1 MTRTEDI
8 HVSHRLSRSSAIAS
22 TAILLLG
29 LAGCGSATGT
39 ASPSGPAQAAVSLAP
54 TPSSGSTLTP
64 TSSPTPSVAPTPRPT
79 PDLSGPIDP
88 AKFTATIDNP
98 WLPFVPGTVF
108 TYTGTKD
115 GEAAVDVVTVTA
127 RTAVIDGVTCVLIED
142 RLKLRDVLEEETV
155 DYYTQDVFGN
165 VWYFG
170 EDTKELDAKGRVT
183 SREGTWHAGVDGA
196 VPGVFMEAEPTIGND
211 YAQEF
216 YKGHAEDHFRVK
228 SLTASVTVPAGS
240 YTGVLLTEEWTPLEP
255 DVLDNKYYVKGIGE
269 VREVAVKGPREE
281 LRLVKVD
288 RP

>member
-1 MTRTEDI
+1 M
-8 HVSHRLSRSSAIAS
+8 SHRLSRSFAIVS

-29 LAGCGSATGT
+29 LAGCGSTTGT
-39 ASPSGPAQAAVSLAP
+39 VAPAGTAQAAVSPAP
-54 TPSSGSTLTP
+54 TASPSPIP
-64 TSSPTPSVAPTPRPT
+64 TAPPSPTPSVAPTPRPT
-79 PDLSGPIDP
+79 PDLSGRIDP

-115 GEAAVDVVTVTA
+115 GEAAVDVVTVSA
-127 RTAVIDGVTCVLIED
+127 KTAVIDGVTCVLIED
-142 RLKLRDVLEEETV
+142 RLKLGGVLEEETT

-196 VPGVFMEAEPTIGND
+196 VPGVFMEADPTIGNE
-211 YAQEF
+211 YLQEF
-216 YKGHAEDHFRVK
+216 YKGHAEDHYRVK
-228 SLTASVTVPAGS
+228 SLTASVTVPAGA

-281 LRLVKVD
+281 LKLVKVD